1 MLLRIKY
8 STHGQKSSY
17 QQLGINL
24 INLGSMR
31 KKPSPLNRITTEWQS
46 TEKTNCLNHMLGIN
60 SLWQLMLA
68 LSGTQLQREVNWLK
82 TFTIVINFLMEL
94 WEKTLRQLTFY
105 LHRLCSIV
113 FTVKPYRNV
122 LCSLQSWLYQLSR
135 HQREKNRLIQMSWLK
150 VIVLKMDQSHLK

>member
-1 MLLRIKY
+1 
-8 STHGQKSSY
+8 
-17 QQLGINL
+17 
-24 INLGSMR
+24 
-31 KKPSPLNRITTEWQS
+31 
-46 TEKTNCLNHMLGIN
+46 MLGIN

-113 FTVKPYRNV
+113 FTWNLTEMCCVRYKVDYTNCQGIGEKKKSADTNV
-122 LCSLQSWLYQLSR
+122 MIES
-135 HQREKNRLIQMSWLK
+135 NRLKDGSIAS
-150 VIVLKMDQSHLK
+150 

>member
-113 FTVKPYRNV
+113 FTWNLTEMCCVRYKVDYTN
-122 LCSLQSWLYQLSR
+122 CQGI
-135 HQREKNRLIQMSWLK
+135 REKKIGWYK
-150 VIVLKMDQSHLK
+150 CHDWK